1 MGGDRPIVEVARR
14 IFVRVYVRWGSFSE
28 TTEGAERGKSMVERF
43 EFPFKENYAEVDGIR
58 LHYVDEGTGPPI
70 LMFHGQPTW
79 SYLYRKMIPPLVTAG
94 YRCVAPDLMGFGL
107 SDKPTEESE
116 YTLPRH
122 VELMTGLIDKLNLE
136 GVIIVGQDWGGP
148 IGLRY
153 AIDHRDNVR
162 ALVILNTLVDIL
174 PIPLF
179 FSLMFRSGGFSS
191 FLSTRLDLFRR
202 MSFGTKLMFKR
213 PLDKRAKEQYMMPH
227 PKAANRAGIAAFPK
241 MIPTNESHPN
251 AEYVSAIDRTLREWD
266 LPALVM
272 FSDKD
277 FGFSVAEGQRI
288 ADMVPNGRFQVVENA
303 GHYLQEDAG
312 VEIAERMVVFLRD
325 EAQVS

>member
-1 MGGDRPIVEVARR
+1 M
-14 IFVRVYVRWGSFSE
+14 
-28 TTEGAERGKSMVERF
+28 TERF
-43 EFPFKENYAEVDGIR
+43 EFPFKENYIEVDGIR
-58 LHYVDEGTGPPI
+58 LHYVDEGTGPTI

-79 SYLYRKMIPPLVTAG
+79 SYLYRKMIPPLVAAG

-107 SDKPTEESE
+107 SDKPTSESE
-116 YTLPRH
+116 YTLRRH

-136 GVIIVGQDWGGP
+136 GVTIVGQDWGGP

-153 AIDHRDNVR
+153 AIDHQDNVK
-162 ALVILNTLVDIL
+162 ALVILNTLVTIM
-174 PIPLF
+174 PVPLF
-179 FSLMFRSGGFSS
+179 FTLMFRKGGFSS
-191 FLSTRLDLFRR
+191 FLSSRLDLFRR

-213 PLDKRAKEQYMMPH
+213 PLDPRAKEQYKMPH
-227 PKAANRAGIAAFPK
+227 QKAASRAGIAAFPK
-241 MIPTNESHPN
+241 MIPSNAAHPN
-251 AEYVSAIDRTLREWD
+251 AEYVSDIEKTLREWD
-266 LPALVM
+266 LPVLVM

-277 FGFSVAEGQRI
+277 LAFTVEEGQRI

-312 VEIAERMVVFLRD
+312 PEIAERMVTFLRD